1 MCVGPVATDV
11 KETVGEAESVFV
23 YEPVCI
29 YDKSAFNS
37 RVRLLIAPTTHQ
49 NYHISYYVD

>member
-11 KETVGEAESVFV
+11 EESVGEAERVFV
-23 YEPVCI
+23 NEPVCI

-37 RVRLLIAPTTHQ
+37 RVRLLIAPTTHTK
-49 NYHISYYVD
+49 IITSRIM